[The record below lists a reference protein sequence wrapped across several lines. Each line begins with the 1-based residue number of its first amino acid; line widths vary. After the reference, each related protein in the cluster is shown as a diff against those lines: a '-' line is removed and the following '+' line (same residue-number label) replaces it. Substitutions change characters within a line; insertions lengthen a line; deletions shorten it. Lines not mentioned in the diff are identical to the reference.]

1 MRGRPGVLLQSNVRV
16 LNSHDACVWPVKSLM
31 LVKTPAGAGGAAVV
45 LIERWFSS
53 GAAALASW
61 CSVGA
66 AVVFL
71 VQRWCSSGAAAL
83 APWGLRWC
91 SSGGLWCSV
100 GAAVVFGA
108 ALVQQWCSSVCFL
121 VQRWCSSGVFW
132 CSVGAAVVRQCL
144 LLGAAL
150 VQQWW
155 SLALRWCSSGAAA
168 LVVWLWTRCAW
179 P

>member
-1 MRGRPGVLLQSNVRV
+1 MRAAIPGYFCKATLAFSTAMTLALVLGR
-16 LNSHDACVWPVKSLM
+16 VKSLM
-31 LVKTPAGAGGAAVV
+31 FAKT
-45 LIERWFSS
+45 
-53 GAAALASW
+53 LA
-61 CSVGA
+61 
-66 AVVFL
+66 
-71 VQRWCSSGAAAL
+71 
-83 APWGLRWC
+83 
-91 SSGGLWCSV
+91 
-100 GAAVVFGA
+100 AAVVFGA

-132 CSVGAAVVRQCL
+132 CSFGAAVVRQCL